1 MRARIPLLVVAGLAG
16 LGSSYAL
23 ANDGHGGHD
32 SAAGQPTA
40 TTSCQRGGVFG
51 TVGPQT
57 FTVTVTKVGRDSTLV
72 PGQIVTVT
80 LGSSGHPVTV
90 MAGGCLS
97 GSSLAAQSA
106 ALSAAPPPAPPTT
119 TGTTQT
125 TTTTEHTITG
135 TPPGDGNGAGRH
147 DGPPPPPPDA
157 PGHTSTDATT
167 TNRR

>member
-72 PGQIVTVT
+72 PGQVVTVT

-147 DGPPPPPPDA
+147 DGPPPPPGA